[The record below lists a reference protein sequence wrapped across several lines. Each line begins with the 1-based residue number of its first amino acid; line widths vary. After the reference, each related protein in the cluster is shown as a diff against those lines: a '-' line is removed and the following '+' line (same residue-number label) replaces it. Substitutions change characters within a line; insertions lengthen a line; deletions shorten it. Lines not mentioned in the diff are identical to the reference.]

1 MKTNKVKYNKKDFFV
16 KYMNSSEDFKGIL
29 TFINGKNLIILN
41 SELSIIEKQRE
52 FHKLIKNKKLRK
64 GLI

>member
-16 KYMNSSEDFKGIL
+16 KYMNSSDNFKGIL

-41 SELSIIEKQRE
+41 NELSIIEKQRE
-52 FHKLIKNKKLRK
+52 FHRLIKNKKLRK